1 MAFNRPRYETQQDL
15 DNEKEVCG
23 FLSKVWDCVFH
34 KLNPVK
40 YKVDFLIEKGDHYGW
55 AELKCLNIN
64 YGQFPF
70 MISYKKIEAAKQLYE
85 TSGKKFTL
93 IFRCKDALCFHTWD
107 FSKDYKFEL
116 GGRTRATRD
125 SEDIEPIFRI
135 DPKDCTIVEG
145 YA

>member
-1 MAFNRPRYETQQDL
+1 MRPKYETQADL

-34 KLNPVK
+34 KLNPIK

-70 MISYKKIEAAKQLYE
+70 MIS
-85 TSGKKFTL
+85 
-93 IFRCKDALCFHTWD
+93 
-107 FSKDYKFEL
+107 
-116 GGRTRATRD
+116 
-125 SEDIEPIFRI
+125 
-135 DPKDCTIVEG
+135 
-145 YA
+145 

>member
-1 MAFNRPRYETQQDL
+1 MRRRYADFEQGMGL
-15 DNEKEVCG
+15 RVPLEESCEWIKM
-23 FLSKVWDCVFH
+23 
-34 KLNPVK
+34 
-40 YKVDFLIEKGDHYGW
+40 DFLIEKGDHYGW

-116 GGRTRATRD
+116 GGRTRVQPATR
-125 SEDIEPIFRI
+125 RI
-135 DPKDCTIVEG
+135 
-145 YA
+145 